1 MCNNSR
7 FKPSTTELIDRDDTS
22 GIFWFHFLAP
32 PWIIQK
38 PQIDEYKLRHLSVC
52 SYTQKERKKNC
63 LLQDKF
69 IIPDPFQDC
78 IVLCRHYQNNFF
90 LKTFFFGLPP
100 IFLNDDVRLHFFS
113 LDAKNHQSLFLT
125 FFVLKAVTF
134 INSADLLGLY
144 TYLLAVLF
152 REENL
157 NIQQYGTNN
166 KQNTQ

>member
-7 FKPSTTELIDRDDTS
+7 FKPSTTGLIDRDDTKE
-22 GIFWFHFLAP
+22 IFWFHFLAP

-90 LKTFFFGLPP
+90 LKTFFLVFHLFFLMMTSVS
-100 IFLNDDVRLHFFS
+100 IFFLWMLKIINLCFWLFCVEGCNIHQFSRLAWIVYLS
-113 LDAKNHQSLFLT
+113 PCC
-125 FFVLKAVTF
+125 F
-134 INSADLLGLY
+134 I
-144 TYLLAVLF
+144 
-152 REENL
+152 
-157 NIQQYGTNN
+157 
-166 KQNTQ
+166 